1 MALQSPR
8 APFRPKGKKNGGK
21 DKPPP
26 ELKSRPR
33 ILRTPD
39 GTEVSRNGDHGSG
52 ESEEEDD
59 RPDIDAMAI
68 VDGGE
73 VDNNDDGE
81 EEEGDDDVDED
92 EEEEED
98 GEEEEEDD

>member
-52 ESEEEDD
+52 ESEGEEEDD

-92 EEEEED
+92 EEED